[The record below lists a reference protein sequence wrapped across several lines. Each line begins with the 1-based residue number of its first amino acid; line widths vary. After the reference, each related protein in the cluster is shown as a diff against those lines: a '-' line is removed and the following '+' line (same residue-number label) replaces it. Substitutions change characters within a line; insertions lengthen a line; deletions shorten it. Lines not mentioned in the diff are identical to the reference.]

1 MVNKEDVA
9 YVEAQLRTMNDWVL
23 SLQKAQ
29 KQINKSLEQMIQDMR
44 TSIVKSA
51 VEIDFETTL
60 LRGKIKEEELKQKTE
75 EVV

>member
-60 LRGKIKEEELKQKTE
+60 LRGKIKEEELKQKTD